1 MSIINGAEVPDT
13 KDRLSR
19 RSALMLALT
28 SSIAAAGQSTRSAF
42 PAFAMQRNLYARIVD
57 SAFGRNG
64 DESRNSI
71 LTISLLFMP
80 SFHPEREIFIRFET
94 EARVTVEY
102 IAATV
107 AAHTVLGLRNSIPDN
122 EMDAVIR
129 SMKVVRKPL
138 NVEARTVR
146 SWVRGFWIAVSSS
159 ASILREREI
168 KDRVQLDGTLYRI
181 EYGTGLLGLNL
192 SLLGS
197 ELEPDSRQD
206 LPLVRWANRI
216 RRFVEG

>member
-1 MSIINGAEVPDT
+1 MNNGAEMPNA

-28 SSIAAAGQSTRSAF
+28 SSIAAAGQSTRSTF
-42 PAFAMQRNLYARIVD
+42 PAFAMQRNLHARIVD
-57 SAFGRNG
+57 SAFGRNR

-80 SFHPEREIFIRFET
+80 SFHSEREIVIRFET

-102 IAATV
+102 TAATV
-107 AAHTVLGLRNSIPDN
+107 AAHTVLGMRNSIPDN

-146 SWVRGFWIAVSSS
+146 LWVRDFWIAVSSS

-168 KDRVQLDGTLYRI
+168 KDLVQLDGTLYRI
-181 EYGTGLLGLNL
+181 EYGAGLLGLNFG
-192 SLLGS
+192 LLDSEIGS
-197 ELEPDSRQD
+197 ESRQD
-206 LPLVRWANRI
+206 LPLVQWANRI
-216 RRFVEG
+216 HHFVEG